1 MVDEKQLIEEAIQLY
16 SRTLAFSDPSRLEAW
31 VGLGLT
37 VTQIRVLYMLRQD
50 GGAPAGFMAERL
62 RVTPSTFT
70 RIADRLARLGLV
82 RRQEDEEDR
91 RLVRHYLTGKGSE
104 TLAELERTG
113 RAFLTEILR
122 QLPKEKLERL
132 LCALEDLSQAAE
144 AVEAVEK
151 TGVNGPRAG
160 S

>member
-1 MVDEKQLIEEAIQLY
+1 MDDDQIIEQAVQLY
-16 SRTLAFSDPSRLEAW
+16 GRTLALSDPGRLEAW

-37 VTQIRVLYMLRQD
+37 LTQIRVLYVLRQD
-50 GGAPAGFMAERL
+50 GGAPAGFLAERL
-62 RVTPSTFT
+62 RVTPPTLT
-70 RIADRLARLGLV
+70 RIVDRLARLGLV
-82 RRQEDEEDR
+82 RRREDDEDR
-91 RLVRHYLTGKGSE
+91 RLVRHHLTAKGSE

-144 AVEAVEK
+144 AVENSGVSSSR
-151 TGVNGPRAG
+151 TG